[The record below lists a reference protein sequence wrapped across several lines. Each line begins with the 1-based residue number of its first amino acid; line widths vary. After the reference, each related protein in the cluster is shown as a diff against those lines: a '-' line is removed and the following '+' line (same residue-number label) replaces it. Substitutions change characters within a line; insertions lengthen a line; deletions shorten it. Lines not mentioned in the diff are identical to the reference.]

1 LEFAATSFKY
11 SLPIDI
17 IQGFIIDLKLKGC
30 TDVTVKQ
37 YLNDVAFYQR
47 HLSKSILDVTV
58 QDLRNYLI
66 HLKIKHNHKNS
77 SLARKIAFLRTFYG
91 FLTEHEIL
99 DENPA
104 KSIKFPKIKDAPIP
118 FLSERDIQRILRATD
133 NPRDRL
139 IIKIFFYEGL
149 RLGELHRLAKKD
161 INFTEG
167 TILVHGKG
175 DKQRI
180 IPLHEEL
187 SRELSKYSK
196 SRHLEE
202 RLFQIVKRQIQ
213 EVVERAA
220 AKVGIHCYPH
230 LLRHSFS
237 ANLFKKTKNIWLVSK
252 MLGHSKLETTVK
264 YLRSLNVLDDF
275 RDEYEEAFKG
285 VLS

>member
-1 LEFAATSFKY
+1 M
-11 SLPIDI
+11 
-17 IQGFIIDLKLKGC
+17 
-30 TDVTVKQ
+30 
-37 YLNDVAFYQR
+37 
-47 HLSKSILDVTV
+47 TV
-58 QDLRNYLI
+58 QDLRSYLI
-66 HLKIKHNHKNS
+66 HLKIQHRHKNS

-91 FLTEHEIL
+91 FLKDHEIL
-99 DENPA
+99 KENPA
-104 KSIKFPKIKDAPIP
+104 QSIKFPKVKDAPIP
-118 FLSERDIQRILRATD
+118 FLSERDIQRILSATD
-133 NPRDRL
+133 NSRDRL

-149 RLGELHRLAKKD
+149 RLGELHKLAKKD
-161 INFTEG
+161 INFTDG

-187 SRELSKYSK
+187 SGELTEYAESL
-196 SRHLEE
+196 RLED
-202 RLFQIVKRQIQ
+202 RLFRIVKRQIQ
-213 EVVERAA
+213 EIVQISA